1 MVNVF
6 MLFAKARQ
14 GLTNM
19 SFRFKL
25 PMMISIL
32 VCIVL
37 AVTAVVCYSV
47 AAVITLDKSKDE
59 IQSTSDRI
67 GAGLSTSLSLEEQST
82 FLITTH
88 RTFQDL
94 LEIRNA
100 AESKDNEAFFE
111 ENSALVNKANGILA
125 DSLAGMEGNSVLIL
139 VDRNGTVVAAND
151 PESLGGERADRAYF
165 QEAIQGRNVISEGI
179 ISKTLGTL
187 GTVFASPIYNDNK
200 EVEGVLVSTASTS
213 FFVNQLENVKI
224 NEEGR
229 VIILDRIGTVMY
241 HSADE
246 SLAGKPLESG
256 EYQSLIDLA
265 PSDTLQ
271 QGEASTDEKVI
282 FYSKIPR
289 SDWTVIVEDTYRD
302 VQKPLTRMANQMYIV
317 LFSAIAVSIIAGI
330 LISQLVTRP
339 ISRITLLF
347 KQLAGGDLTVQAQ
360 GKYTGEFKE
369 LADSFNTMA
378 EGNRQL
384 ISSMNHSIG
393 VLNTSTTELDQSAQQ
408 TSASI
413 TDTTATALE
422 ISRAMES
429 QANDTESIVDKFMNV
444 GNKIESVNEMS
455 QSVMLKADEITDAFK
470 NNHEVIDAL
479 IAVNG
484 QNEAE
489 VSNISQITVQLAES
503 SSGIH
508 QITGTIAEIANQTK
522 LLALN
527 ASIEA
532 ARAGE
537 QGRGF
542 AVVASEIR
550 KLAEQ
555 TTAQS
560 EDINRIVMQT
570 IDHVEQNNRSVQAIE
585 AIAEQHKSSV
595 SQTKETF
602 NFVTQ
607 NMQDMMNQ
615 VQAIALEIESIERDK
630 DDVLGAAQNLSAS
643 GEEVSASIEEV
654 TATMQEQ
661 SGMTGH
667 LAELVQTING
677 LTKQL
682 AEESSRFKTK

>member
-14 GLTNM
+14 RLTNM

-37 AVTAVVCYSV
+37 AVTAVLCYKV
-47 AAVITLDKSKDE
+47 AEEITLDKSKDE

-67 GAGLSTSLSLEEQST
+67 GAGLFTSLSLEEQST

-94 LEIRNA
+94 LEIRDTA
-100 AESKDNEAFFE
+100 GQSDDAFFS
-111 ENSALVNKANGILA
+111 ENSELVNKANGILA
-125 DSLAGMEGNSVLIL
+125 DSLTGMEGSSVLIL
-139 VDRNGTVVAAND
+139 LDREGVVVAANN
-151 PESLGGERADRAYF
+151 PEVVGGERATRTYF
-165 QEAIQGRNVISEGI
+165 QQALQGKNYVSEGVISE
-179 ISKTLGTL
+179 SLGTL
-187 GTVFASPIYNDNK
+187 GTVFAMPIYGDNK
-200 EVEGVLVSTASTS
+200 EVKGVLATTASTS
-213 FFVNQLENVKI
+213 FFVNQLQNVKI
-224 NEEGR
+224 NEEGK
-229 VIILDRIGTVMY
+229 VIILDRLGLVIFN
-241 HSADE
+241 SADE
-246 SLAGKPLESG
+246 KMIGQKMDSS
-256 EYQSLIDLA
+256 EYQSLIDLPA
-265 PSDTLQ
+265 NEQLQ
-271 QGEASTDEKVI
+271 QGEASTEEKVV
-282 FYSKIPR
+282 FYSKIPK
-289 SDWTVIVEDTYRD
+289 SDWTVIVEDTYED
-302 VQKPLTRMANQMYIV
+302 VKKPLTGMANQMYIV

-360 GKYTGEFKE
+360 GKYSGEFKV

-378 EGNRQL
+378 EGNKQL

-393 VLNTSTTELDQSAQQ
+393 ILKTSTSELEKSTQQTSTTIAE
-408 TSASI
+408 T
-413 TDTTATALE
+413 TTTAFE

-444 GNKIESVNEMS
+444 GNKIENVNEMS

-484 QNEAE
+484 QNEIE
-489 VSNISQITVQLAES
+489 VGNISKITVQLAES

-570 IDHVEQNNRSVQAIE
+570 INHVEQNNRSVQAIE
-585 AIAEQHKSSV
+585 EIAEQHKSSV

-602 NFVTQ
+602 NFVTE
-607 NMQDMMNQ
+607 NMNEMMSQ
-615 VQAIALEIESIERDK
+615 VQAIATEIQSIERDK
-630 DDVLGAAQNLSAS
+630 DDVIGAAQNLSAS
-643 GEEVSASIEEV
+643 GEEVSASVEEV

-661 SGMTGH
+661 SGMTEH
-667 LAELVQTING
+667 LADMVQRIDG
-677 LTKQL
+677 LTKEL
-682 AEESSRFKTK
+682 AEESSRFKIK

>member
-14 GLTNM
+14 RLTNM

-37 AVTAVVCYSV
+37 AVTAVLCYKV
-47 AAVITLDKSKDE
+47 AEEITLDKSKDE
-59 IQSTSDRI
+59 IQSTSERI
-67 GAGLSTSLSLEEQST
+67 GAGLFTSLSLQEQST

-94 LEIRNA
+94 LEIRDTA
-100 AESKDNEAFFE
+100 GQSADAFFS
-111 ENSALVNKANGILA
+111 ENSELVNKANGILA
-125 DSLAGMEGNSVLIL
+125 DSLTGMEGSSVLIL
-139 VDRNGTVVAAND
+139 LDREGVVVAANN
-151 PESLGGERADRAYF
+151 PEVVGGERATRTYF
-165 QEAIQGRNVISEGI
+165 QQALQGKNYVSEGVISE
-179 ISKTLGTL
+179 SLGTL
-187 GTVFASPIYNDNK
+187 GTVFAMPIYGDNK
-200 EVEGVLVSTASTS
+200 EVKGVLATTASTS
-213 FFVNQLENVKI
+213 FFVNQLQNVKI
-224 NEEGR
+224 NEEGK
-229 VIILDRIGTVMY
+229 VIILDRLGLVIFN
-241 HSADE
+241 SADE
-246 SLAGKPLESG
+246 KMIGQKMDSS
-256 EYQSLIDLA
+256 EYQSLIDLPA
-265 PSDTLQ
+265 NEQLQ
-271 QGEASTDEKVI
+271 QGEASTEEKVV
-282 FYSKIPR
+282 FYSKIPK
-289 SDWTVIVEDTYRD
+289 SDWTVIVEDTYED
-302 VQKPLTRMANQMYIV
+302 VKKPLTGMANQMYIV
-317 LFSAIAVSIIAGI
+317 LFSAIVVSIIAGI

-378 EGNRQL
+378 EGNKQL

-393 VLNTSTTELDQSAQQ
+393 ILNTSTTELENSTQQ
-408 TSASI
+408 TSTTIAE
-413 TDTTATALE
+413 TTTTAFE

-429 QANDTESIVDKFMNV
+429 QANDTEAIVDKFMNV
-444 GNKIESVNEMS
+444 GNKIENVNEMS

-484 QNEAE
+484 QNEIE
-489 VSNISQITVQLAES
+489 VGNISKITVQLAES

-508 QITGTIAEIANQTK
+508 QITGTITEIANQTK

-570 IDHVEQNNRSVQAIE
+570 INHVEQNNRSVQAIE
-585 AIAEQHKSSV
+585 EITEQHKSSV

-607 NMQDMMNQ
+607 NMNEMMSQ
-615 VQAIALEIESIERDK
+615 VQAIATEIQSIERDK
-630 DDVLGAAQNLSAS
+630 DDVIGAAQNLSAS
-643 GEEVSASIEEV
+643 GEEVSASVEEV

-661 SGMTGH
+661 SGMTEH
-667 LAELVQTING
+667 LADMVQRIDG

-682 AEESSRFKTK
+682 AEESSRFKIK

>member
-14 GLTNM
+14 RMTNM

-25 PMMISIL
+25 PLMISLL
-32 VCIVL
+32 VCVVL
-37 AVTAVVCYSV
+37 AVTAVLCYKV
-47 AAVITLDKSKDE
+47 AEDITLDKSKDE

-67 GAGLSTSLSLEEQST
+67 GAGLFTSLSLEEQST

-100 AESKDNEAFFE
+100 NEGQDNEAFFE
-111 ENSALVNKANGILA
+111 ENSELVNKANGILA

-165 QEAIQGRNVISEGI
+165 QEAIKGRNVISEGI

-187 GTVFASPIYNDNK
+187 GTVFASPIYNEDK
-200 EVEGVLVSTASTS
+200 QVEGVLVSTASTS
-213 FFVNQLENVKI
+213 FFVNQLQNVQI
-224 NEEGR
+224 NEEGK

-265 PSDTLQ
+265 SSDTLQ
-271 QGEASTDEKVI
+271 QGEASTDEKVV

-289 SDWTVIVEDTYRD
+289 SDWTVIVEDTYAD
-302 VQKPLTRMANQMYIV
+302 VRKPLVGMAKQMYVV

-330 LISQLVTRP
+330 VISQLVTRP

-360 GKYTGEFKE
+360 GKYSGEFKE

-378 EGNRQL
+378 EGNKQL

-393 VLNTSTTELDQSAQQ
+393 ILKTSTSELEQSTQQTSTTIAE
-408 TSASI
+408 T
-413 TDTTATALE
+413 TTTAFE

-429 QANDTESIVDKFMNV
+429 QANDTEAIVDKFMNV
-444 GNKIESVNEMS
+444 GNKIANVNEMS
-455 QSVMLKADEITDAFK
+455 QAVKFKADEITDAFK

-484 QNEAE
+484 RNEIE
-489 VSNISQITVQLAES
+489 VGNISKTTVQLAES

-532 ARAGE
+532 ARAGD

-560 EDINRIVMQT
+560 EDINRIVTQT
-570 IDHVEQNNRSVQAIE
+570 IEHVEQNNRSVQAIE
-585 AIAEQHKSSV
+585 KIAAQHKSSV

-602 NFVTQ
+602 NFVTK
-607 NMQDMMNQ
+607 NMNEMMNQ
-615 VQAIALEIESIERDK
+615 VQAIATEIQSIERDK
-630 DDVLGAAQNLSAS
+630 DDVIGAAQNLSAS
-643 GEEVSASIEEV
+643 GEEVSASVEEV

-661 SGMTGH
+661 SGMTEH
-667 LAELVQTING
+667 LADMVQRIDG
-677 LTKQL
+677 LSKQL

>member
-14 GLTNM
+14 RLTNM

-25 PMMISIL
+25 PLMIGQL
-32 VCIVL
+32 VCVVL
-37 AVTAVVCYSV
+37 AVTAVLCYKV
-47 AAVITLDKSKDE
+47 AEDITLDKSRDE

-67 GAGLSTSLSLEEQST
+67 GAGLFTSLSLEEQST

-100 AESKDNEAFFE
+100 AEGEDNEAFFE
-111 ENSALVNKANGILA
+111 ENSELVNKANGILA

-165 QEAIQGRNVISEGI
+165 QEAIKGRNVISEGI

-187 GTVFASPIYNDNK
+187 GTVFASPIYNENK
-200 EVEGVLVSTASTS
+200 QVEGVLVSTASTS
-213 FFVNQLENVKI
+213 FFVNQLQNVKI
-224 NEEGR
+224 NEEGK

-265 PSDTLQ
+265 SSDTLQ
-271 QGEASTDEKVI
+271 QGEVSTDEKVV

-289 SDWTVIVEDTYRD
+289 SDWTVIVEDTYTD
-302 VQKPLTRMANQMYIV
+302 VRKPLVGMAKQMYIV

-347 KQLAGGDLTVQAQ
+347 KQLAGGDLTVQAE

-378 EGNRQL
+378 EGNKQL
-384 ISSMNHSIG
+384 ISSMNRSIG

-408 TSASI
+408 TSTSI

-444 GNKIESVNEMS
+444 GNKIENVNEMS
-455 QSVMLKADEITDAFK
+455 QSVRLKADEITDAFK

-532 ARAGE
+532 ARAGD

-570 IDHVEQNNRSVQAIE
+570 IAHVEQNNRSVHAIE
-585 AIAEQHKSSV
+585 AIAEQHKRSV

-615 VQAIALEIESIERDK
+615 VQAIASEIESIERDK

>member
-1 MVNVF
+1 

-14 GLTNM
+14 RLTNM

-37 AVTAVVCYSV
+37 AVTAVLCYKV
-47 AAVITLDKSKDE
+47 AEEITLDKSKDE

-67 GAGLSTSLSLEEQST
+67 GAGLFTSLSLEEQST

-94 LEIRNA
+94 LEIRDTA
-100 AESKDNEAFFE
+100 GQSDDAFFS
-111 ENSALVNKANGILA
+111 ENSELVNKANGILA
-125 DSLAGMEGNSVLIL
+125 DSLTGMEGSSVLIL
-139 VDRNGTVVAAND
+139 LDREGVVVAANN
-151 PESLGGERADRAYF
+151 PEVVGGERATRTYF
-165 QEAIQGRNVISEGI
+165 QQALQGKNYVSEGVISE
-179 ISKTLGTL
+179 SLGTL
-187 GTVFASPIYNDNK
+187 GTVFAMPIYGDNK
-200 EVEGVLVSTASTS
+200 EVKGVLATTASTS
-213 FFVNQLENVKI
+213 FFVNQLQNVKI
-224 NEEGR
+224 NEEGK
-229 VIILDRIGTVMY
+229 VIILDRLGLVIFN
-241 HSADE
+241 SADE
-246 SLAGKPLESG
+246 KMIGQKMDSS
-256 EYQSLIDLA
+256 EYQSLIDLPA
-265 PSDTLQ
+265 NEQLQ
-271 QGEASTDEKVI
+271 QGEASTEEKVV
-282 FYSKIPR
+282 FYSKIPK
-289 SDWTVIVEDTYRD
+289 SDWTVIVEDTYED
-302 VQKPLTRMANQMYIV
+302 VKKPLTGMANQMYIV

-360 GKYTGEFKE
+360 GKYSGEFKV

-378 EGNRQL
+378 EGNKQL

-393 VLNTSTTELDQSAQQ
+393 ILKTSTSELENSTQQTSTTIAE
-408 TSASI
+408 T
-413 TDTTATALE
+413 TTTAFE

-429 QANDTESIVDKFMNV
+429 QANDTEAIVDKFMNV
-444 GNKIESVNEMS
+444 GNKIENVNEMS

-484 QNEAE
+484 QNEIE
-489 VSNISQITVQLAES
+489 VGNISKITVQLAES

-570 IDHVEQNNRSVQAIE
+570 INHVEQNNRSVQAIE
-585 AIAEQHKSSV
+585 EIAEQHKSSV
-595 SQTKETF
+595 GQTKETF
-602 NFVTQ
+602 NFVTE
-607 NMQDMMNQ
+607 NMNEMMSQ
-615 VQAIALEIESIERDK
+615 VQAIATEIQSIERDK
-630 DDVLGAAQNLSAS
+630 DDVIGAAQNLSAS
-643 GEEVSASIEEV
+643 GEEVSASVEEV

-661 SGMTGH
+661 SGMTEH
-667 LAELVQTING
+667 LADMVQRIDG
-677 LTKQL
+677 LTKEL
-682 AEESSRFKTK
+682 AEESSRFKIK

>member
-6 MLFAKARQ
+6 MFFAKARQ
-14 GLTNM
+14 RLTNM

-37 AVTAVVCYSV
+37 AVTAVLCYKV
-47 AAVITLDKSKDE
+47 AEQITLDKSKDE

-67 GAGLSTSLSLEEQST
+67 GAGLFTSLSLEEQST

-94 LEIRNA
+94 LEIRDTA
-100 AESKDNEAFFE
+100 GQSDDAFFS
-111 ENSALVNKANGILA
+111 ENSELVNKANGILA
-125 DSLAGMEGNSVLIL
+125 DSLTGMEGSSVLIL
-139 VDRNGTVVAAND
+139 LDREGVVVAANN
-151 PESLGGERADRAYF
+151 PEVVGGERATRTYF
-165 QEAIQGRNVISEGI
+165 QQALQGQNFVSEGVISE
-179 ISKTLGTL
+179 SLGTL
-187 GTVFASPIYNDNK
+187 GTVFAMPIYDDNK
-200 EVEGVLVSTASTS
+200 EVKGVLATTASTS
-213 FFVNQLENVKI
+213 FFVNQLQNVKI
-224 NEEGR
+224 NEEGK
-229 VIILDRIGTVMY
+229 VIILDRLGMVIFN
-241 HSADE
+241 SADE
-246 SLAGKPLESG
+246 KMIGQKMDSS
-256 EYQSLIDLA
+256 EYQSLIDLPA
-265 PSDTLQ
+265 NEQLQ
-271 QGEASTDEKVI
+271 QGEASTEEKVV
-282 FYSKIPR
+282 FYSKIPK
-289 SDWTVIVEDTYRD
+289 SDWTVIVEDTYED
-302 VQKPLTRMANQMYIV
+302 VKKPLTGMANQMYIV

-378 EGNRQL
+378 EGNKQL

-393 VLNTSTTELDQSAQQ
+393 ILNTSTTELENSTQQ
-408 TSASI
+408 TSTTIAE
-413 TDTTATALE
+413 TTTTAFE

-429 QANDTESIVDKFMNV
+429 QANDTEAIVDKFMNV
-444 GNKIESVNEMS
+444 GNKIENVNEMS

-484 QNEAE
+484 QNEIE
-489 VSNISQITVQLAES
+489 VGNISKITVQLAES

-570 IDHVEQNNRSVQAIE
+570 INHVEQNNRSVHAIE

-607 NMQDMMNQ
+607 NMNEMMSQ
-615 VQAIALEIESIERDK
+615 VLAIATEIQSIERDK
-630 DDVLGAAQNLSAS
+630 DDVIGAAQNLSAS
-643 GEEVSASIEEV
+643 GEEVSASVEEV

-661 SGMTGH
+661 SGMTEH
-667 LAELVQTING
+667 LADMVQRIDG

-682 AEESSRFKTK
+682 AEESSRFKIK

>member
-14 GLTNM
+14 RLTNM

-37 AVTAVVCYSV
+37 AVTAVLCYKV
-47 AAVITLDKSKDE
+47 AEEITLDKSKDE

-67 GAGLSTSLSLEEQST
+67 GAGLFTSLSLEEQST

-94 LEIRNA
+94 LEIRDTA
-100 AESKDNEAFFE
+100 GQSDDAFFS
-111 ENSALVNKANGILA
+111 ENSELVNKANGILA
-125 DSLAGMEGNSVLIL
+125 DSLTGMEGSSVLIL
-139 VDRNGTVVAAND
+139 LDREGVVVAANN
-151 PESLGGERADRAYF
+151 PEVVGGERATRTYF
-165 QEAIQGRNVISEGI
+165 QQALQGKNYVSEGVISE
-179 ISKTLGTL
+179 SLGTL
-187 GTVFASPIYNDNK
+187 GTVFAMPIYGDNK
-200 EVEGVLVSTASTS
+200 EVKGVLATTASTS
-213 FFVNQLENVKI
+213 FFVNQLQNVKI
-224 NEEGR
+224 NEEGK
-229 VIILDRIGTVMY
+229 VIILDRLGLVIFN
-241 HSADE
+241 SADE
-246 SLAGKPLESG
+246 KMIGQKMDSS
-256 EYQSLIDLA
+256 EYQSLIDLPA
-265 PSDTLQ
+265 NEQLQ
-271 QGEASTDEKVI
+271 QGEASTEEKVV
-282 FYSKIPR
+282 FYSKIPK
-289 SDWTVIVEDTYRD
+289 SDWTVIVEDTYED
-302 VQKPLTRMANQMYIV
+302 VKKPLTGMANQMYIV

-360 GKYTGEFKE
+360 GKYSGEFKV

-378 EGNRQL
+378 EGNKQL

-393 VLNTSTTELDQSAQQ
+393 ILKTSTSELENSTQQTSTTIAE
-408 TSASI
+408 T
-413 TDTTATALE
+413 TTTAFE

-429 QANDTESIVDKFMNV
+429 QANDTEAIVDKFMNV
-444 GNKIESVNEMS
+444 GNKIENVNEMS

-484 QNEAE
+484 QNEIE
-489 VSNISQITVQLAES
+489 VGNISKITVQLAES

-570 IDHVEQNNRSVQAIE
+570 INHVEQNNRSVQAIE
-585 AIAEQHKSSV
+585 EIAEQHKSSV

-602 NFVTQ
+602 NFVTE
-607 NMQDMMNQ
+607 NMNEMMSQ
-615 VQAIALEIESIERDK
+615 VQAIATEIQSIERDK
-630 DDVLGAAQNLSAS
+630 DDVIGAAQNLSAS
-643 GEEVSASIEEV
+643 GEEVSASVEEV

-661 SGMTGH
+661 SGMTEH
-667 LAELVQTING
+667 LADMVQRIDG

-682 AEESSRFKTK
+682 AEESSRFKIK

>member
-1 MVNVF
+1 

-14 GLTNM
+14 RLTNM

-37 AVTAVVCYSV
+37 AVTAVLCYKV
-47 AAVITLDKSKDE
+47 AEEITLDKSKDE

-67 GAGLSTSLSLEEQST
+67 GAGLFTSLSLEEQST

-94 LEIRNA
+94 LEIRDTA
-100 AESKDNEAFFE
+100 GQSDDAFFS
-111 ENSALVNKANGILA
+111 ENSELVNKANGILA
-125 DSLAGMEGNSVLIL
+125 DSLTGMEGSSVLIL
-139 VDRNGTVVAAND
+139 LDREGVVVAANN
-151 PESLGGERADRAYF
+151 PEVVGGERATRTYF
-165 QEAIQGRNVISEGI
+165 QQALQGKNYVSEGVISE
-179 ISKTLGTL
+179 SLGTL
-187 GTVFASPIYNDNK
+187 GTVFAMPIYGDNK
-200 EVEGVLVSTASTS
+200 EVKGVLATTASTS
-213 FFVNQLENVKI
+213 FFVNQLQNVKI
-224 NEEGR
+224 NEEGK
-229 VIILDRIGTVMY
+229 VIILDRLGLVIFN
-241 HSADE
+241 SADE
-246 SLAGKPLESG
+246 KMIGQKMDSS
-256 EYQSLIDLA
+256 EYQSLIDLPA
-265 PSDTLQ
+265 NEQLQ
-271 QGEASTDEKVI
+271 QGEASTEEKVV
-282 FYSKIPR
+282 FYSKIPK
-289 SDWTVIVEDTYRD
+289 SDWTVIVEDTYED
-302 VQKPLTRMANQMYIV
+302 VKKPLTGMANQMYIV
-317 LFSAIAVSIIAGI
+317 LFSAIVVSIIAGI

-378 EGNRQL
+378 EGNKQL

-393 VLNTSTTELDQSAQQ
+393 ILNTSTTELENSTQQ
-408 TSASI
+408 TSTTIAE
-413 TDTTATALE
+413 TTTTAFE

-429 QANDTESIVDKFMNV
+429 QANDTEAIVDKFMNV
-444 GNKIESVNEMS
+444 GNKIENVNEMS

-484 QNEAE
+484 QNEIE
-489 VSNISQITVQLAES
+489 VGNISKITVQLAES

-570 IDHVEQNNRSVQAIE
+570 INHVEQNNRSVQAIE
-585 AIAEQHKSSV
+585 EIAEQHKSSV

-607 NMQDMMNQ
+607 NMNEMMSQ
-615 VQAIALEIESIERDK
+615 VQAIATEIQSIERDK
-630 DDVLGAAQNLSAS
+630 DDVIGAAQNLSAS
-643 GEEVSASIEEV
+643 GEEVSASVEEV

-661 SGMTGH
+661 SGMTEH
-667 LAELVQTING
+667 LADMVQRIDG
-677 LTKQL
+677 LSKQL
-682 AEESSRFKTK
+682 AEESSRFKIK

>member
-1 MVNVF
+1 

-14 GLTNM
+14 RLTNM

-37 AVTAVVCYSV
+37 AVTAVLCYKV
-47 AAVITLDKSKDE
+47 AEEITLDKSKDE

-67 GAGLSTSLSLEEQST
+67 GAGLFTSLSLEEQST

-94 LEIRNA
+94 LEIRDTA
-100 AESKDNEAFFE
+100 GQSDDAFFS
-111 ENSALVNKANGILA
+111 ENSELVNKANGILA
-125 DSLAGMEGNSVLIL
+125 DSLTGMEGSSVLIL
-139 VDRNGTVVAAND
+139 LDREGVVVAANN
-151 PESLGGERADRAYF
+151 PEVVGGERATRTYF
-165 QEAIQGRNVISEGI
+165 QQALQGKNYVSEGVISE
-179 ISKTLGTL
+179 SLGTL
-187 GTVFASPIYNDNK
+187 GTVFAMPIYGDNK
-200 EVEGVLVSTASTS
+200 EVKGVLATTASTS
-213 FFVNQLENVKI
+213 FFVNQLQNVKI
-224 NEEGR
+224 NEEGK
-229 VIILDRIGTVMY
+229 VIILDRLGLVIFN
-241 HSADE
+241 SADE
-246 SLAGKPLESG
+246 KMIGQKMDSS
-256 EYQSLIDLA
+256 EYQSLIDLPA
-265 PSDTLQ
+265 NEQLQ
-271 QGEASTDEKVI
+271 QGEASTEEKVV
-282 FYSKIPR
+282 FYSKIPK
-289 SDWTVIVEDTYRD
+289 SDWTVIVEDTYED
-302 VQKPLTRMANQMYIV
+302 VKKPLTGMANQMYIV
-317 LFSAIAVSIIAGI
+317 LFSAIVVSIIAGI

-378 EGNRQL
+378 EGNKQL

-393 VLNTSTTELDQSAQQ
+393 ILKTSTTELENSTQQ
-408 TSASI
+408 TSTTIAE
-413 TDTTATALE
+413 TTTTAFE

-429 QANDTESIVDKFMNV
+429 QANDTEAIVDKFMNV
-444 GNKIESVNEMS
+444 GNKIENVNEMS

-484 QNEAE
+484 QNEIE
-489 VSNISQITVQLAES
+489 VGNISKITVQLAES

-555 TTAQS
+555 TTVQS

-570 IDHVEQNNRSVQAIE
+570 INHVEQNNRSVQAIE
-585 AIAEQHKSSV
+585 EIAEQHKSSV

-607 NMQDMMNQ
+607 NMNEMMSQ
-615 VQAIALEIESIERDK
+615 VQAIATEIQSIERDK
-630 DDVLGAAQNLSAS
+630 DDVIGAAQNLSAS
-643 GEEVSASIEEV
+643 GEEVSASVEEV

-661 SGMTGH
+661 SGMTEH
-667 LAELVQTING
+667 LADMVQRIDG
-677 LTKQL
+677 LSKQL
-682 AEESSRFKTK
+682 AEESSRFKIK

>member
-1 MVNVF
+1 MVDVIMVF
-6 MLFAKARQ
+6 NKARERMI
-14 GLTNM
+14 NM
-19 SFRFKL
+19 SFRVKL
-25 PMMISIL
+25 PLMISLL

-37 AVTAVVCYSV
+37 AVSAVVSYSV
-47 AAVITLDKSKDE
+47 AAVITLEKSKDE
-59 IQSTSDRI
+59 IQATSDRV
-67 GAGLSTSLSLEEQST
+67 GAGLHASLSLEEQST

-88 RTFQDL
+88 RTFRDL
-94 LEIRNA
+94 LEIRNT
-100 AESKDNEAFFE
+100 EGQDGEAFFSDQSE
-111 ENSALVNKANGILA
+111 LVDKASGILA
-125 DSLAGMEGNSVLIL
+125 DSLAGMEGNNSLIL
-139 VDRNGTVVAAND
+139 LDRNGIILAAND
-151 PESLGGERADRAYF
+151 PGVIKAERGDRAYF
-165 QEAIQGRNVISEGI
+165 QEALQGKDVISEGI
-179 ISKTLGTL
+179 VAKSSGQLGTA
-187 GTVFASPIYNDNK
+187 FAMPIYNDNQ
-200 EVEGVLVSTASTS
+200 EVQGVLVSAASTS
-213 FFVNQLENVKI
+213 FFVNQLQNI
-224 NEEGR
+224 NINDEGK
-229 VIILDRIGTVMY
+229 VLILDRVGTVIY
-241 HSADE
+241 DSADE
-246 SLAGKPLESG
+246 KMAGQRMESG

-265 PSDTLQ
+265 PSAELQ
-271 QGEASTDEKVI
+271 QGDASTAEKVAY
-282 FYSKIPR
+282 YSKIPR
-289 SDWTVIVEDTYRD
+289 SDWTVIVEDKLSD
-302 VQKPLTRMANQMYIV
+302 VQKPLRAMAKQMYIV
-317 LFSAIAVSIIAGI
+317 LFSAIAVSVVAGI
-330 LISQLVTRP
+330 LISLLVTRP
-339 ISRITLLF
+339 ITRLTVLF
-347 KQLAGGDLTVQAQ
+347 RQLASGDLTVQAQ
-360 GKYTGEFKE
+360 GKYSGEFKQ
-369 LADSFNTMA
+369 LVDSFNTMA
-378 EGNRQL
+378 DGNKQL
-384 ISSMNHSIG
+384 ISSMNRSIG
-393 VLNTSTTELDQSAQQ
+393 VLNTSTIELDESTQQ

-413 TDTTATALE
+413 TDTTTTALE

-444 GNKIESVNEMS
+444 GNKIANVNKLS
-455 QSVMLKADEITDAFK
+455 QLVKLKADEITDAFK
-470 NNHEVIDAL
+470 NNHKVIDAL
-479 IAVNG
+479 NAVND
-484 QNEAE
+484 QNETE

-537 QGRGF
+537 HGRGF
-542 AVVASEIR
+542 SVVASEIR

-585 AIAEQHKSSV
+585 AIAVQNKSSV
-595 SQTKETF
+595 AQTKETF

-607 NMQDMMNQ
+607 NMNEMMDQ
-615 VQAIALEIESIERDK
+615 VQAIASEIESIERDK

-667 LAELVQTING
+667 LAEMVQTING

>member
-14 GLTNM
+14 RLTNM

-37 AVTAVVCYSV
+37 AVTAVLCYKV
-47 AAVITLDKSKDE
+47 AEEITLDKSKDE

-67 GAGLSTSLSLEEQST
+67 GAGLFTSLSLEEQST

-94 LEIRNA
+94 LEIRDTA
-100 AESKDNEAFFE
+100 GQSDDAFFS
-111 ENSALVNKANGILA
+111 ENSELVNKANGILA
-125 DSLAGMEGNSVLIL
+125 DSLTGMEGSSVLIL
-139 VDRNGTVVAAND
+139 LDREGVVVAANN
-151 PESLGGERADRAYF
+151 PEVVGGERATRTYF
-165 QEAIQGRNVISEGI
+165 QQALQGKNYVSEGVISE
-179 ISKTLGTL
+179 SLGTL
-187 GTVFASPIYNDNK
+187 GTVFAMPIYGDNK
-200 EVEGVLVSTASTS
+200 EVKGVLATTASTS
-213 FFVNQLENVKI
+213 FFVNQLQNVKI
-224 NEEGR
+224 NEEGK
-229 VIILDRIGTVMY
+229 VIILDRLGLVIFN
-241 HSADE
+241 SADE
-246 SLAGKPLESG
+246 KMIGQKMDSS
-256 EYQSLIDLA
+256 EYQSLIDLPA
-265 PSDTLQ
+265 NEQLQ
-271 QGEASTDEKVI
+271 QGEASTEEKVV
-282 FYSKIPR
+282 FYSKIPK
-289 SDWTVIVEDTYRD
+289 SDWTVIVEDTYED
-302 VQKPLTRMANQMYIV
+302 VKKPLTGMANQMYIV
-317 LFSAIAVSIIAGI
+317 LFSAIVVSIIAGI

-378 EGNRQL
+378 EGNKQL

-393 VLNTSTTELDQSAQQ
+393 ILKTSTTELENSTQQ
-408 TSASI
+408 TSTTIAE
-413 TDTTATALE
+413 TTTTAFE

-429 QANDTESIVDKFMNV
+429 QANDTEAIVDKFMNV
-444 GNKIESVNEMS
+444 GNKIENVNEMS

-484 QNEAE
+484 QNEIE
-489 VSNISQITVQLAES
+489 VGNISKITVQLAES

-508 QITGTIAEIANQTK
+508 QITGTITEIANQTK

-570 IDHVEQNNRSVQAIE
+570 INHVEQNNRSVQAIE
-585 AIAEQHKSSV
+585 EIAEQHKNSV

-607 NMQDMMNQ
+607 NMNEMMSQ
-615 VQAIALEIESIERDK
+615 VQAIATEIQSIERDK
-630 DDVLGAAQNLSAS
+630 DDVIGAAQNLSAS
-643 GEEVSASIEEV
+643 GEEVSASVEEV

-661 SGMTGH
+661 SGMTEH
-667 LAELVQTING
+667 LADMVQRIDG

-682 AEESSRFKTK
+682 AEESSRFKIK